1 MQLAADTT
9 DTARA
14 AIRRVLDGDAP
25 NGTTPADCGPW
36 ADVVAGVF
44 AGYAA
49 SGTPGARAA
58 WAAIARA
65 NPGAARLV
73 AGDIPRPQPAPAAA
87 IDAMPELPAAA
98 RLPEGMGDSAS
109 VFLNEYIAHSRYWS
123 PRSFDD
129 FHEAIG
135 VWLLST
141 IAARRV
147 VTHLGKR
154 QYTPLFIALAGRSS
168 VHAKTTAAE
177 IGVDVL
183 RDAGLDWL
191 LADDNATPQ
200 KFIKDR
206 TQRLPDG
213 YDGMQPDQAVR
224 ARLRLAFAGQCGWW
238 YDEFGMLLH
247 SMARS
252 GSAMGDFS
260 GLLRRFDDCAPS
272 YTSGTISRA
281 TDTIVLPYL
290 ALLASL
296 TPADLRPL
304 MKRGSSGWSDGF
316 WPRWAF
322 VTPPAGEFKTDRF
335 PAGERHTPS
344 QLTTML
350 RDWHTRLGSP
360 DVAIHDKDT
369 ITVGPLP
376 VQVVTVTD
384 DVTDAFYTYGD
395 AVSTLV
401 MNSRLEELDSW
412 HSRLSGKA
420 LRIAMLLASLEN
432 RGIVEMPHWARAQ
445 AIAERWR
452 ASLHRLYTQVNV
464 QLEVSAEADAEDQIL
479 DVITR
484 LGSPTVRDIKT
495 RIASMSA
502 GEIKDRVEKLVRAGI
517 VDAVPS
523 ARSLRYCLP
532 TEETASSVV

>member
-1 MQLAADTT
+1 MQLGTPEAN
-9 DTARA
+9 ARY
-14 AIRRVLDGDAP
+14 AISSVLQGNAP
-25 NGTTPADCGPW
+25 NGTAPADCGAW
-36 ADVVAGVF
+36 AESVQAIYDAHRAG
-44 AGYAA
+44 
-49 SGTPGARAA
+49 GTAGARKAWDTITRAFPSAA
-58 WAAIARA
+58 KLIAEDAPPIRAAA
-65 NPGAARLV
+65 
-73 AGDIPRPQPAPAAA
+73 PQPT
-87 IDAMPELPAAA
+87 DAMPELPKSA
-98 RLPEGMGDSAS
+98 RLPEGLGDDASA
-109 VFLNEYIAHSRYWS
+109 FLNEYIAFSRHWS

-177 IGVDVL
+177 IGIDTL

-213 YDGMQPDQAVR
+213 YNDMQPEQAVR

-335 PAGERHTPS
+335 PSGERHTPAR
-344 QLTTML
+344 LITML
-350 RDWHTRLGSP
+350 RDWHTRLGTP
-360 DVAIHDKDT
+360 DVAIHDKDN

-376 VQVVTVTD
+376 VQVVNVTD
-384 DVTDAFYTYGD
+384 PVIDAFYTYGD

-432 RGIVEMPHWARAQ
+432 RGVVELRHWARAQ

-452 ASLHRLYTQVNV
+452 GSLHRLYTQVNTT
-464 QLEVSAEADAEDQIL
+464 QEVSIEAEAEDQVL
-479 DVITR
+479 EVITR
-484 LGSPTVRDIKT
+484 LGSPTIRDIKT

-502 GEIKDRVEKLVRAGI
+502 GEIKEHADKLTRAGLI
-517 VDAVPS
+517 EAVPS
-523 ARSLRYCLP
+523 ARSTRYRLP
-532 TEETASSVV
+532 TTEETPSSVH

>member
-1 MQLAADTT
+1 MQLDTPEA
-9 DTARA
+9 TARH
-14 AIRRVLDGDAP
+14 AITSVLRGNAP
-25 NGTTPADCGPW
+25 NGTRPADCGAW
-36 ADVVAGVF
+36 AESVQAVYD
-44 AGYAA
+44 GYTLN
-49 SGTPGARAA
+49 GTQGARKA
-58 WAAIARA
+58 WDTIARA
-65 NPGAARLV
+65 FPAAARLV
-73 AGDIPRPQPAPAAA
+73 AEDPAPIRAAA
-87 IDAMPELPAAA
+87 PQATDAMPELPASA
-98 RLPEGMGDSAS
+98 RLPEGLGDSAS
-109 VFLNEYIAHSRYWS
+109 PWLNAYIEHSRYWS

-177 IGVDVL
+177 IGIDVL

-213 YDGMQPDQAVR
+213 YADMQPDQAVR

-344 QLTTML
+344 NLITTL
-350 RDWHTRLGSP
+350 RDWHHRLGTP
-360 DVAIHDKDT
+360 DVAIDKDLV
-369 ITVGPLP
+369 TVGPLP
-376 VQVVTVTD
+376 VQVVSVSD
-384 DVTDAFYTYGD
+384 AVIDAFYTYGD

-445 AIAERWR
+445 AITERWR
-452 ASLHRLYTQVNV
+452 GSLHRLYLQVNTT
-464 QLEVSAEADAEDQIL
+464 QEVSVEAAAEDQVL
-479 DVITR
+479 EVITR
-484 LGSPTVRDIKT
+484 LGSPTIRDMKT

-502 GEIKDRVEKLVRAGI
+502 GEIKEHADKLTKAGLIEAVQSTRSVRY
-517 VDAVPS
+517 
-523 ARSLRYCLP
+523 RLP
-532 TEETASSVV
+532 TTEETTSSAL

>member
-1 MQLAADTT
+1 MHVAADTT
-9 DTARA
+9 EIARA

-36 ADVVAGVF
+36 ADAVAGVF

-65 NPGAARLV
+65 HPGAARLV
-73 AGDIPRPQPAPAAA
+73 AGDAGPIKEEVSRPT
-87 IDAMPELPAAA
+87 DTMPELPASA
-98 RLPEGMGDSAS
+98 RLPEGLGDSAS
-109 VFLNEYIAHSRYWS
+109 PWLNAYIDHSRYWS

-177 IGVDVL
+177 IGIDVL

-213 YDGMQPDQAVR
+213 YSDMQPDQAVR

-344 QLTTML
+344 TLITTL
-350 RDWHTRLGSP
+350 RDWHRRLGTP
-360 DVAIHDKDT
+360 DVAIDKDLV
-369 ITVGPLP
+369 TVGPLP
-376 VQVVTVTD
+376 VQVVSVCD
-384 DVTDAFYTYGD
+384 DVIDAFYTYGD

-432 RGIVEMPHWARAQ
+432 RGVVEMPHWARAQ
-445 AIAERWR
+445 SIAERWR
-452 ASLHRLYTQVNV
+452 GSLHRLYLQVNTT
-464 QLEVSAEADAEDQIL
+464 QEVSVEAAAEDQVMEI
-479 DVITR
+479 IMR
-484 LGSPTVRDIKT
+484 LGSPTIRDIKT

-502 GEIKDRVEKLVRAGI
+502 GEIKEHADKLTRAGL
-517 VDAVPS
+517 VEAVQS
-523 ARSLRYCLP
+523 ARSVRYRLP
-532 TEETASSVV
+532 TTEEGVSSVV